1 MLPSLA
7 LEPPKGD
14 QWIHE
19 IKFDGYRTV
28 LVIDDSEGRA
38 FTRNRLDW
46 SDRYRPI
53 VEAATKLRCRSAVID
68 GEIVALDAAGRSDF
82 AAMRTAI
89 ALRGRG
95 LVFVAFDLIFLN
107 GRDIRAL
114 PIEER
119 RAELR
124 RLIPRSPKSR
134 LQFSEAIA
142 GSGPDVFGAA
152 ERMGLEGIV
161 SKRLGSHYRSGR
173 VDSWCK
179 VKCWT
184 ESVLILIGTEIDKRS
199 GAPVALL
206 ARQSGEEL
214 QFAGGAF
221 FALKDPQRGSLRARL
236 DHLSV
241 DRAPI
246 PALRKRG
253 ARWLKPELVVGV
265 RHLRGA
271 GALRHA
277 TVNDLRDG

>member
-7 LEPPKGD
+7 LEPPKGEY
-14 QWIHE
+14 WIHE

-28 LVIDDSEGRA
+28 LVVENSSVQA

-53 VEAATKLRCRSAVID
+53 VEAAGKLRGKSAVID
-68 GEIVALDAAGRSDF
+68 GKIVVLDDTGRSDF
-82 AAMRTAI
+82 GAVNTAI
-89 ALRGRG
+89 SLRGRG
-95 LVFVAFDLIFLN
+95 LVFVAFDLMFLD
-107 GRDIRAL
+107 GKDLRAL

-142 GSGPDVFGAA
+142 GSGPDVFASA

-173 VDSWCK
+173 VDTWRK

-184 ESVLILIGTEIDKRS
+184 ESTLVLIGTELDKRS
-199 GAPVALL
+199 GALVALL
-206 ARQSGEEL
+206 ARQSKEGL
-214 QFAGGAF
+214 SYAGGAF
-221 FALKDPQRGSLRARL
+221 FALKGPQRGSLRERLARL
-236 DHLSV
+236 TI

-246 PALRKRG
+246 SALRKRG
-253 ARWLKPELVVGV
+253 ALWLKPELVVGV

-277 TVNDLRDG
+277 TVQDLRDA

>member
-1 MLPSLA
+1 VKA
-7 LEPPKGD
+7 
-14 QWIHE
+14 
-19 IKFDGYRTV
+19 
-28 LVIDDSEGRA
+28 
-38 FTRNRLDW
+38 
-46 SDRYRPI
+46 
-53 VEAATKLRCRSAVID
+53 
-68 GEIVALDAAGRSDF
+68 
-82 AAMRTAI
+82 AI
-89 ALRGRG
+89 ARRGRG
-95 LVFVAFDLIFLN
+95 QAFAAFDLMFLD
-107 GRDIRAL
+107 GKDLRAQ

-124 RLIPRSPKSR
+124 RLIPRSPKSC
-134 LQFSEAIA
+134 LQFSEAIV
-142 GSGPDVFGAA
+142 GSGPDVFAA
-152 ERMGLEGIV
+152 AVRMGLEGIV

-173 VDSWCK
+173 VDSWYK

-184 ESVLILIGTEIDKRS
+184 ESALILIGTEIDRRS
-199 GAPVALL
+199 GAPMALL
-206 ARQSGEEL
+206 ARKSGEEL

-221 FALKDPQRGSLRARL
+221 IALKDPQRGSLRARL
-236 DHLSV
+236 DRLTI